1 MRVES
6 EMVLASVTPEMPP
19 LAEPLRVQSLKI
31 GWLGFHEEGEAPLQA
46 LLQSGWK
53 FDCLVTLHKEQLAAR
68 SGAVDFGPFAEAH
81 GIPLFRV
88 SNIND
93 ADAQALLRPRQLDL
107 LFVIGWGQILRPE
120 ALMLARLGVVG
131 SHASLLP
138 HNRGSAPVNWCLIQG
153 ERTTGCTLFWLDPA
167 VDRGDIIAQ
176 EPIPITPYD
185 TCATIYQKVGQANA
199 SMILDLLEELDHGR
213 LPRRAQGKSE
223 EQVLPRRRP
232 KDGLID
238 WTQSADRLYDFIRA
252 LARPYP
258 GAFSWLG
265 DTRYR
270 IWTSALL
277 DLPRLPTLPPGTV
290 IGASRSPEPRACG
303 QIVACGTG
311 ALLLLELEKPDGDML
326 TGAQLSERTWRGMV
340 WHDG

>member
-1 MRVES
+1 MT
-6 EMVLASVTPEMPP
+6 LARLRPEVPP
-19 LAEPLRVQSLKI
+19 VAGTLGQSLKI
-31 GWLGFHEEGEAPLQA
+31 GWLGFHEEGQAPLEA
-46 LLQSGWK
+46 LLQAGWK
-53 FDCLVTLHKEQLAAR
+53 LDCLVTLPKEQLARR

-88 SNIND
+88 ASIND
-93 ADAQALLRPRQLDL
+93 VDAQAFLRSRQLDL
-107 LFVIGWGQILRPE
+107 LLVIGWGQILGSE
-120 ALMLARLGVVG
+120 ALTLARLGVVG

-138 HNRGSAPVNWCLIQG
+138 HNRGSAPVNWSLIRG
-153 ERTTGCTLFWLDPA
+153 EPMTGCTLFWLDPA

-176 EPIPITPYD
+176 EPIPVTPYD
-185 TCATIYQKVGQANA
+185 TCATIYEKVGQANA
-199 SMILDLLEELDHGR
+199 SMILDFLEEACRGR
-213 LPRRAQGKSE
+213 LPRRAQGESK

-238 WTQSADRLYDFIRA
+238 WTHSAGRLYDFIRA

-265 DTRYR
+265 DTRYS

-277 DLPRLPTLPPGTV
+277 DLPRLPNVLPGTI
-290 IGASRSPEPRACG
+290 IGPSRSPEPKACG
-303 QIVACGTG
+303 QIVACGSG
-311 ALLLLELEKPDGDML
+311 ALLLLELEKPDGEIL
-326 TGAQLSERTWRGMV
+326 RGVPLCEQAWRGMV

>member
-1 MRVES
+1 M
-6 EMVLASVTPEMPP
+6 T
-19 LAEPLRVQSLKI
+19 LAELRPEAPPVVGALREQSLKI
-31 GWLGFHEEGEAPLQA
+31 GWLGFHEEGQAPLQA
-46 LLQSGWK
+46 LLRCGWK
-53 FDCLVTLHKEQLAAR
+53 LDCLLTLPKEQLAQR
-68 SGAVDFGPFAEAH
+68 SGAVDFGPLAEAH

-88 SNIND
+88 ANIND
-93 ADAQALLRPRQLDL
+93 AASLAFLRTRELDL
-107 LFVIGWGQILRPE
+107 LFVIGWGQILRRE
-120 ALMLARLGVVG
+120 ILTLTRLGVVG

-138 HNRGSAPVNWCLIQG
+138 HNRGSAPVNWCLIRG

-185 TCATIYQKVGQANA
+185 TCATIYERVGQANA
-199 SMILDLLEELDHGR
+199 SMILDFLEELCHGR
-213 LPRRAQGKSE
+213 VPRRAQSE
-223 EQVLPRRRP
+223 AEDQLLPRRRP

-265 DTRYR
+265 STRYS

-277 DLPRLPTLPPGTV
+277 DLPRLPVLPPGTI
-290 IGASRSPEPRACG
+290 IGPSRSPEPRACG
-303 QIVACGTG
+303 QIVACGIG
-311 ALLLLELEKPDGDML
+311 ALLLLELEKPDGEML
-326 TGAQLSERTWRGMV
+326 TGVQLSEQAWQGVV

>member
-1 MRVES
+1 MTLVG
-6 EMVLASVTPEMPP
+6 LPEMLQAGTLPG
-19 LAEPLRVQSLKI
+19 QSLKI
-31 GWLGFHEEGEAPLQA
+31 GWLGFHEEGQAPLHA
-46 LLQSGWK
+46 LLQAGWLL
-53 FDCLVTLHKEQLAAR
+53 DCLVTLREEQLAQR

-81 GIPLFRV
+81 GIPLFRIA
-88 SNIND
+88 NIND
-93 ADAQALLRPRQLDL
+93 AEAQALLRARELDL
-107 LFVIGWGQILRPE
+107 LFVIGWGQILGPE
-120 ALMLARLGVVG
+120 ALTLARLGVVG

-138 HNRGSAPVNWCLIQG
+138 HNRGSAPVNWSLIRG

-176 EPIPITPYD
+176 EPIPISAYD
-185 TCATIYQKVGQANA
+185 TCATIYDKVGQANA
-199 SMILDLLEELDHGR
+199 NMILELLEELCHGR
-213 LPRRAQGKSE
+213 LPRRAQGESE
-223 EQVLPRRRP
+223 VQVLPRRRP

-265 DTRYR
+265 DTRYG

-277 DLPRLPTLPPGTV
+277 DLPRLPTLHPGTI
-290 IGASRSPEPRACG
+290 IGPSRSPEPKACG
-303 QIVACGTG
+303 QIVACGIG
-311 ALLLLELEKPDGDML
+311 ALLLLELEDSDGGIL
-326 TGAQLSERTWRGMV
+326 TGVQLSEQAWRGMA